1 MQTVRGRARTRR
13 DAATQAPSRRE
24 PFRTS
29 GEVLPGGETR
39 KSIAYRHIQSK
50 IVSGALRA
58 GEAISEVALSK
69 EIGISR
75 TPVREAIGQLLAQG
89 FLKHIPGG
97 GTVVNLPTRSDI
109 LELYELR
116 EALEVYAVGKAARQ
130 PLHPSD
136 AQKLQEMCED
146 LAALAGELEKAG
158 GNRRLDPEA
167 MASFL
172 ALDMRFHMLL
182 LRAAGNH
189 RILKVVRDT
198 RLMIRI
204 FHTQRDGHDA
214 RQLRDIYTFHKK
226 ILEAVQKG
234 DAAQAMSL
242 SGEHIRISCKER
254 LEAYERWERVS
265 RISVDDAFLVGLDT
279 E

>member
-1 MQTVRGRARTRR
+1 MQTVRGRARASTHAVRAH
-13 DAATQAPSRRE
+13 DETLAGA
-24 PFRTS
+24 
-29 GEVLPGGETR
+29 ETR

-89 FLKHIPGG
+89 FLKHMPGG
-97 GTVVNLPTRSDI
+97 GTVVHLPTRTDI

-136 AQKLQEMCED
+136 AQKLREMCD
-146 LAALAGELEKAG
+146 AFSALAQELEESD
-158 GNRRLDPEA
+158 GNRRLDPAA
-167 MASFL
+167 MESFL

-204 FHTQRDGHDA
+204 FHTQRDSHDA
-214 RQLRDIYTFHKK
+214 RQLREICTFHKG
-226 ILEAVQKG
+226 ILGAVENG
-234 DAAQAMSL
+234 DAAKAMSL
-242 SGEHIRISCKER
+242 CGEHIRISCKER
-254 LEAYERWERVS
+254 LEAYDRWERVS
-265 RISVDDAFLVGLDT
+265 RISVDEAFLVGLDT